1 MGDRSDASG
10 QGGRASGPG
19 AGLAPELAFEDSARR
34 LAEIV
39 LELEGG
45 ELPLE
50 RSLELFEEGV
60 RLARAAQRRLDEA
73 ERRVEELLGI
83 DANGKPVTR
92 DFDAGPVQSQRGG

>member
-10 QGGRASGPG
+10 QGGPASG
-19 AGLAPELAFEDSARR
+19 AGLPRELAFEDSARR

-39 LELEGG
+39 VELEGG

-92 DFDAGPVQSQRGG
+92 DFDAGPAQPRGA